1 MEIFAIVCK
10 TKGIN
15 LSYKL
20 HRLMYDFVQHVNVK
34 MNVNLNAKILIPKY
48 SKSIKLKLTD

>member
-20 HRLMYDFVQHVNVK
+20 HRLMYDFVQHVNVNVK

-48 SKSIKLKLTD
+48 SRSQSN